1 MSSLTVSKKE
11 LRKNQKR
18 QRQLK
23 KNKGS
28 WNLNKIQDLEK
39 EENIILEK
47 IKIDDERKEEKKK
60 LIHEKEKVD
69 NMSFDEMIIYYQS
82 KDKGNIEIESHKI
95 PNNKK
100 TRKKKKQVLKNL
112 QDHFVSENLNQQ
124 LKYKLIMSEI
134 LKEAKVDSLGEKKGE
149 KKDEKEDDKKEKEF
163 LEIKNELINFIH

>member
-1 MSSLTVSKKE
+1 MTSLTVSQKE
-11 LRKNQKR
+11 LRKIQKK

-28 WNLNKIQDLEK
+28 WNLNKIQELEK
-39 EENIILEK
+39 EENFILEK
-47 IKIDDERKEEKKK
+47 IKIDDKIKEEKKK
-60 LIHEKEKVD
+60 LIQEKIKVD
-69 NMSFDEMIIYYQS
+69 NMSFDEMITYYQS
-82 KDKGNIEIESHKI
+82 KDKEYIEIDNHKI

-100 TRKKKKQVLKNL
+100 TRKKKKRVLKNL

-134 LKEAKVDSLGEKKGE
+134 LKEAKEDSLGEKK
-149 KKDEKEDDKKEKEF
+149 DDKKEKEF